1 MDRFDRE
8 NQELYEDTNRQTRT
22 WEEYKAYEDLK
33 REQNKKPKKK
43 KSGAFK
49 LVILALVFSLLG
61 SLVGANIGFNRAYE
75 QFASLPA
82 PSQAQPSYTLNP
94 TDDINTVAAVA
105 QANLES
111 VVGITTKTILKNI
124 FNQDYASEAMG
135 SGFIV
140 DKRGYIVTNNHV
152 IESLS
157 QDNMGGFGGF
167 FGNQIPG
174 QTEKKAYADE
184 IAVLLNNGA
193 QVPAEV
199 VWADKT
205 LDLAVLKIDTDQ
217 ELKAVNLGDSDKL
230 VIGEPAIAIGNP
242 LSLEFHGTVTAG
254 YISGKD
260 RIITEADGSS
270 MNLIQTDASINPG
283 NSGGPLFNQKG
294 QVIGVNTMKISSAEG
309 LGFSIPINVAKP
321 IINQIIETG
330 EYHKVALGFSGTDVR
345 TYENAFQIDTGVE
358 SGVVLLKVMT
368 GSPIEKAGLEKL
380 DIITKVDA
388 QEITNVMDIQK
399 ILYKYKFGDTIEL
412 EYKRN
417 DSTNVAQVL
426 LERFDLNKEQK

>member
-8 NQELYEDTNRQTRT
+8 NQEANENNRETRT

-49 LVILALVFSLLG
+49 FVILALVFSLLG
-61 SLVGANIGFNRAYE
+61 SLVGANLGYKRAYE
-75 QFASLPA
+75 QYSHMAS
-82 PSQAQPSYTLNP
+82 SQPQPSYTLEP
-94 TDDINTVAAVA
+94 KDDINTVAAVA
-105 QANLES
+105 QTNLES

-152 IESLS
+152 IESLK

-167 FGNQIPG
+167 FGNQMPG

-217 ELKAVNLGDSDKL
+217 ELKPVSLGDSDKL

-294 QVIGVNTMKISSAEG
+294 EVIGVNTMKISSAEG

-330 EYHKVALGFSGTDVR
+330 EYHKVALGFSGTDVG

-358 SGVVLLKVMT
+358 SGVVLLKVMA

-380 DIITKVDA
+380 DIITKVDG

-399 ILYKYKFGDTIEL
+399 ILYKYKFGDTLEL

-417 DSTNVAQVL
+417 DSTNKAQVL
-426 LERFDLNKEQK
+426 LEKFDLSQANK

>member
-8 NQELYEDTNRQTRT
+8 NQEAYENDNRETRT

-49 LVILALVFSLLG
+49 FVILALVFSLLG
-61 SLVGANIGFNRAYE
+61 SLVGANLGYKRAYE
-75 QFASLPA
+75 QYGHMAS
-82 PSQAQPSYTLNP
+82 SQPQPSYTLEP
-94 TDDINTVAAVA
+94 KDDINTVAAVA
-105 QANLES
+105 QTNLES

-152 IESLS
+152 IESLK

-167 FGNQIPG
+167 FGNQMPG
-174 QTEKKAYADE
+174 QTEEKAYADE

-217 ELKAVNLGDSDKL
+217 ELKPVSLGDSDKL

-294 QVIGVNTMKISSAEG
+294 EVIGVNTMKISSAEG

-330 EYHKVALGFSGTDVR
+330 EYHKVALGFSGTDVG

-358 SGVVLLKVMT
+358 NGVVLLKVMA

-380 DIITKVDA
+380 DIITKVDG

-417 DSTNVAQVL
+417 DSTNKAQVL
-426 LERFDLNKEQK
+426 LEKFDLSQANK

>member
-1 MDRFDRE
+1 MDRFDQE
-8 NQELYEDTNRQTRT
+8 NQEAYENNRERRN

-49 LVILALVFSLLG
+49 FVILALVFSLLG

-75 QFASLPA
+75 KLGSMTTN
-82 PSQAQPSYTLNP
+82 QAQPSYTLEP
-94 TDDINTVAAVA
+94 KDDINTVSAVA

-157 QDNMGGFGGF
+157 QDNIGGFGGF
-167 FGNQIPG
+167 FGNQMPG
-174 QTEKKAYADE
+174 QSEEKTYADE

-217 ELKAVNLGDSDKL
+217 ELKAVNLGDSDQL

-294 QVIGVNTMKISSAEG
+294 EVIGVNTMKISSAEG

-358 SGVVLLKVMT
+358 SGVVLLKVMA

-380 DIITKVDA
+380 DIITKVDG

-412 EYKRN
+412 EYIRN
-417 DSTNVAQVL
+417 DSTNIAKVL
-426 LERFDLNKEQK
+426 LEKFDLSQANK